1 MYINGDKWRKKM
13 FLGTYEPNLIGKG
26 RIALPKK
33 IRNEIKGERIVLTIG
48 FDKCIFGFNEGDWD
62 QTVGPELS
70 RPLFSDSE
78 GRDLRRKMCM
88 EATVMSLDSQGRFVI
103 PEKMLAYANIKDKLT
118 VIGAGD
124 HFEIWDDKSWSDYSK
139 IIESKTI

>member
-1 MYINGDKWRKKM
+1 M

-33 IRNEIKGERIVLTIG
+33 IRNEVKGERVVLTIG
-48 FDKCIFGFNEGDWD
+48 FDKCIFGFNEDDWE

-70 RPLFSDSE
+70 RPLFSDAD

-88 EATVMSLDSQGRFVI
+88 EATVISLDSQGRFVI
-103 PEKMLAYANIKDKLT
+103 PEKMLSYALIKEKLV

-124 HFEIWDDKSWSDYSK
+124 HFEIWDANSWSNYSRV
-139 IIESKTI
+139 IEAKTL